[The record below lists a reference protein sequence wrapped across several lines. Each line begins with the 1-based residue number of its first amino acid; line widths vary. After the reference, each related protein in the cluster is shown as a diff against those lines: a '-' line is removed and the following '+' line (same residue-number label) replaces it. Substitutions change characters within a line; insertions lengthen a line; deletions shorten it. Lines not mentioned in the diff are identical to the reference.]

1 MDENNTKMTVCLNC
15 GAELPEGSVICPNC
29 GQEVQMIS
37 AADVLEEELL
47 KEIVDEKNGNDDTTA
62 SANGTETAPTTGTG
76 TKKKKQNKTRRNLI
90 LVIVIAAT
98 AVCVF
103 AGFMYR
109 NTHSETYLLRRAQQE
124 YDQKDYDGSL
134 TYLNRLLG
142 RDPENV
148 DALVLEG
155 EVYVAIPDYAS
166 AENCFLTA
174 IQLDPDCV
182 EAYEGIL
189 KVYDAQGKQSEIQ
202 ALRKTVTNPDI
213 LALFDA
219 YIIPEPEIKVESG
232 TYTEYFSVEIRA
244 PKKGLTIYYTL
255 NGTTPTSRDSIYTV
269 PIEIDT
275 QGITTLTA
283 ICMDEDGNYSE
294 PVTAVYQVELAKP
307 DMPSASPDGGEFDY
321 QRTVTV
327 TVPAGTTVYYS
338 WNNSEPDE
346 DSYRYTG
353 PITIPEGNNVLSLVA
368 IDANGNRSEV
378 LRCNYIYYPQTS
390 PQTYNYTE
398 EEEQDTG
405 EEEESHESEST
416 SEDNP
421 SDDEEW
427 YDDTEDSS
435 GGDSDEEEEE

>member
-1 MDENNTKMTVCLNC
+1 MTVCSNC
-15 GAELPEGSVICPNC
+15 GAVLPEGSVICPNC

-37 AADVLEEELL
+37 AVDVLEEELL
-47 KEIVDEKNGNDDTTA
+47 KEIVDEKNLNDDTTETG
-62 SANGTETAPTTGTG
+62 NGTETETAPTTG

-90 LVIVIAAT
+90 LVIVIAAA

-103 AGFMYR
+103 AGIMYR

-124 YDQKDYDGSL
+124 YDQKDYDSSL
-134 TYLNRLLG
+134 TFLNQLLG

-155 EVYVAIPDYAS
+155 EVYAAIPDYAS

-174 IQLDPDCV
+174 IQLDPDCA

-255 NGTTPTSRDSIYTV
+255 NGMTPTSKDTMYTS
-269 PIEIDT
+269 PIEIDA

-283 ICMDEDGNYSE
+283 VCMDEDGNYSE

-307 DMPSASPDGGEFDY
+307 DMPKASPDGGEFDY
-321 QRTVTV
+321 ERTVTV

-338 WNNSEPDE
+338 WTNSEPDE

-378 LRCNYIYYPQTS
+378 LRCNYIFYPQTS
-390 PQTYNYTE
+390 PQTYSYSE
-398 EEEQDTG
+398 EDQSQDTD
-405 EEEESHESEST
+405 EEEESYEST
-416 SEDNP
+416 DDADSY
-421 SDDEEW
+421 DDEEW
-427 YDDTEDSS
+427 YDDTEDN
-435 GGDSDEEEEE
+435 SDEDSNEGEE